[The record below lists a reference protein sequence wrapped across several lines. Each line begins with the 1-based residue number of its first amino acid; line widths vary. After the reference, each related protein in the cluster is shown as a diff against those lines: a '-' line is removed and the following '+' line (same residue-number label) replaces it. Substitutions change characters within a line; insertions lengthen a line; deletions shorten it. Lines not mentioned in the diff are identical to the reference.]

1 MYLAWYKNYTFDHVD
16 NILTEF
22 TLFCSLIK
30 DEFACFGQ
38 IFLIQNSSLFPS
50 ITEKT
55 IIKSILQE
63 KN

>member
-1 MYLAWYKNYTFDHVD
+1 MYLAWYKNYNFGPVN

-55 IIKSILQE
+55 IIKNILQE